1 MVSQD
6 ESRLELRSSDKRCIL
21 PDHLWHIVCCENICV
36 KCVESGSNAD
46 RSGVGLPKI
55 NRDLR
60 IVVYQQACD
69 IFETGI
75 AVHLKVERSGVVT
88 VRISFLYFRGQQAH
102 AVALLCREDLDHKS
116 FGNCSY
122 HNLEAVVSLALS
134 NMSSL
139 SHTEIV
145 HESWLLEDCAT
156 TLLTKAQELR

>member
-21 PDHLWHIVCCENICV
+21 PDHLWHIVCCEDICV
-36 KCVESGSNAD
+36 KCVESGSNTD

-69 IFETGI
+69 IFETGVT
-75 AVHLKVERSGVVT
+75 VHLKVKRSGVVT
-88 VRISFLYFRGQQAH
+88 APVSFFFFQETQAH
-102 AVALLCREDLDHKS
+102 TVALSCQEDLDRKPS
-116 FGNCSY
+116 GSCSY
-122 HNLEAVVSLALS
+122 HNLEVVVSLALG
-134 NMSSL
+134 NIFLL
-139 SHTEIV
+139 SHTEII